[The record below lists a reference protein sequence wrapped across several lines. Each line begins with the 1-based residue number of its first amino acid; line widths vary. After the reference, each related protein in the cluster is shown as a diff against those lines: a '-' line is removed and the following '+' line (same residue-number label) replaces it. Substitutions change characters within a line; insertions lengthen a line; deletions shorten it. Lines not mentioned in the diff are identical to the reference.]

1 MPFFDDAGIVREN
14 HRGPV
19 VGALAVFGDQVE
31 RMVAMSLAWTA
42 TLVPA
47 ALAVAFP
54 ALPMPV
60 RLGLLMVSSLA
71 VVPATGMLYVLAAA
85 ALDGDEVGVRAAV
98 AALRSTSLSSLRVLA
113 PLAALMFVVG
123 WTAVLTT
130 RFNGDLIP
138 VAVVVQ
144 LALLLLLTCAMYW
157 GPLLARVPG
166 ATTAGVLRGAAVLL
180 WRRPGTT
187 MRVGLASL
195 VLAGLGVLTVAGLAL
210 AVPAALA
217 LVHVN
222 LLDQHLDELGGRVK

>member
-1 MPFFDDAGIVREN
+1 MPFLDDAGIVREN

-60 RLGLLMVSSLA
+60 RLVLLMVSSLA

-98 AALRSTSLSSLRVLA
+98 AALRSTWLSSLRVLG
-113 PLAALMFVVG
+113 PLAALLFVVG
-123 WTAVLTT
+123 WTAVVSVGFTA
-130 RFNGDLIP
+130 

-157 GPLLARVPG
+157 GPLLVRVPG

-187 MRVGLASL
+187 VRVGLASL

-222 LLDQHLDELGGRVK
+222 LLDQVWTNEAEEGR